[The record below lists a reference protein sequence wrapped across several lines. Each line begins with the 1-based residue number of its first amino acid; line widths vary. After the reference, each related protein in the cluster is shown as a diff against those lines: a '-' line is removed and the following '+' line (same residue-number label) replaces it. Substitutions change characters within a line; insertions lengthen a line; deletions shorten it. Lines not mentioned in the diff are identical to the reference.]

1 MDDSKNDVN
10 EDGDS
15 DDNGDGDHDDDGDND
30 HGDDNHHKNT
40 PCMCDIRNKLWTN
53 DKIDMKVL

>member
-15 DDNGDGDHDDDGDND
+15 DDNGDGDHDDDGDN
-30 HGDDNHHKNT
+30 NHHKNT